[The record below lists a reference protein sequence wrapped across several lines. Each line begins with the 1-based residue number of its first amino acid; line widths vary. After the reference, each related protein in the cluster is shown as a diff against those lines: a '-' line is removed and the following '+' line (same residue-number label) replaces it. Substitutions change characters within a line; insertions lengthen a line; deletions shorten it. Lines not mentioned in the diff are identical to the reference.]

1 MEALDP
7 KQFLDL
13 RGETCP
19 MTWVR
24 TKLALDRLPAGTR
37 LRVMLDRGQPALEV
51 PRNAKM
57 EGYEIEEAKWEAD
70 NLFLTLR
77 K

>member
-24 TKLALDRLPAGTR
+24 TKLALERLPAGAR
-37 LRVMLDRGQPALEV
+37 LRVMLDRGQPSLEV

-57 EGYEIEEAKWEAD
+57 EGYEIEGAQWEVGT
-70 NLFLTLR
+70 LLLTLR